1 MNMIKTR
8 DKISSINIKANNKNI
23 VTPKDFVTVFD
34 AMTDEQANEWEITGT
49 AEYSVCMRI

>member
-34 AMTDEQANEWEITGT
+34 AMTDEQANE
-49 AEYSVCMRI
+49 